1 MSKIIV
7 SKGNEKLNVSKE
19 FLVELNSFNDL
30 IQVDKFIDKEK
41 NEIEVFSEKFGKI
54 PSMSVKEHFIWS
66 NNPADM
72 DSFWVLANN
81 KGELLTIS
89 NTLHQH
95 VNKFFDIL
103 LFLEMVS
110 NVIKENKDTIFLFE
124 GVELKK
130 EDMIG
135 TEYLL
140 YSATVKEKDVKDVE
154 EVVDTTVDAPTP
166 TTTENE
172 NNNEV
177 EVEEKTTIEENTEAE
192 IVETP
197 NPALTHPQPQQE
209 QEQEQEENQS
219 QQEQKVE
226 EKNEDDKQ
234 ISDKEEDEEV
244 YNKQIVVKK
253 KPTIIMPEFNTAKEE
268 E

>member
-19 FLVELNSFNDL
+19 FLVELNIFNDL

-177 EVEEKTTIEENTEAE
+177 EEKTTIEENTEAE